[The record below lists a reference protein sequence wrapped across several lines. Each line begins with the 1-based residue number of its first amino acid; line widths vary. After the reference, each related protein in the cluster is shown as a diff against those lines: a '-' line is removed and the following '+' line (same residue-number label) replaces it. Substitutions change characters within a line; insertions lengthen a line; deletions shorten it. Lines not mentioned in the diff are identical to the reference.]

1 MFVQVYEQCFA
12 MKKNTQ
18 LTLKT
23 KLENSLLSEQSNCS
37 FNTLAVITSYND
49 YMAVRF
55 VQLHM
60 NEIFLHGMIDDIKS
74 MLQGRRPR
82 QRPPKF
88 RDWSPPW
95 FSRGRDT
102 DWPSKRRDTPSAGKM
117 PPSTLKS
124 WHRD

>member
-1 MFVQVYEQCFA
+1 MYEQCFA

-55 VQLHM
+55 VQLHT
-60 NEIFLHGMIDDIKS
+60 NEIFLHGMLNKWDD
-74 MLQGRRPR
+74 R
-82 QRPPKF
+82 
-88 RDWSPPW
+88 
-95 FSRGRDT
+95 
-102 DWPSKRRDTPSAGKM
+102 
-117 PPSTLKS
+117 
-124 WHRD
+124 